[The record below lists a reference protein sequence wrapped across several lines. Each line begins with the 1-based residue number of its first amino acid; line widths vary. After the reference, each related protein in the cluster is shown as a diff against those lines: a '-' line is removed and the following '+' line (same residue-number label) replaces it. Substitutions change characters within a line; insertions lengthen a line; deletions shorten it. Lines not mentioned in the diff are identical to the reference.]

1 MENQRDSLTNQL
13 QDNTIKRKMYKIEFY
28 DFTMEDH
35 IIYLSGYSKD
45 LVIARLYREYNV
57 NGIWTISEAQ
67 QEENNSQNIED
78 QLQETK
84 EALSTLQRQ
93 VEQQQQQIERL
104 LEHFEE
110 SQAPKREKIPLEKV
124 PMSERLTTLLRNQGF
139 DNFVD
144 VFSFYQKNHD
154 RGFLIMKNFGR
165 KSLNEVKDLFK
176 EYGFLEERNNVRW

>member
-13 QDNTIKRKMYKIEFY
+13 QDQTIKRKMYKIEFY

-35 IIYLSGYSKD
+35 NILLSGYSKD
-45 LVIARLYREYNV
+45 SVIARLYREYNV
-57 NGIWTISEAQ
+57 NGIWTISEVQ
-67 QEENNSQNIED
+67 QEENNSQKIED

-93 VEQQQQQIERL
+93 VEKQQEQIERL

-110 SQAPKREKIPLEKV
+110 SQAPKREKIPFEKV
-124 PMSERLTTLLRNQGF
+124 PMSVRLENTLDFAGF
-139 DNFVD
+139 KYLDD
-144 VFSFYQKNHD
+144 VFSYYRENGDHGLLKC
-154 RGFLIMKNFGR
+154 LSTT
-165 KSLNEVKDLFK
+165 SLNEVKDLFK